1 MADARIQFKVLKG
14 FPTPAEDKIETQ
26 AFLNAAKEIVTVIG
40 KFGRMDF
47 WIDRSIMQVIVYLN
61 TRTETFGKLFTPVIK
76 DMNGNINVS
85 LWTVNRPCV

>member
-40 KFGRMDF
+40 KLGQWTFKS
-47 WIDRSIMQVIVYLN
+47 IDRSC
-61 TRTETFGKLFTPVIK
+61 K
-76 DMNGNINVS
+76 
-85 LWTVNRPCV
+85 